1 MHEKEELYEREKSFA
16 VKYALDK
23 QHGQLEKE
31 FSERLKKELAKRRVI
46 LARQISHGYRYVK
59 DVK

>member
-1 MHEKEELYEREKSFA
+1 MHEKEVLYERKKSFA
-16 VKYALDK
+16 VKYTLDK

-46 LARQISHGYRYVK
+46 LAREISHGCRL
-59 DVK
+59 